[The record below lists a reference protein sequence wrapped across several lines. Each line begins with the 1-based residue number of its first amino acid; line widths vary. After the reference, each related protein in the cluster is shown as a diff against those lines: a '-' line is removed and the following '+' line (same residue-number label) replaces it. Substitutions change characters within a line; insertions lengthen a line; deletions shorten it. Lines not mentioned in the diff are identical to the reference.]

1 MPDEKET
8 IEEEPQAEA
17 TAAGQPDEKPSEA
30 GAAAQPDEGP
40 QPETA
45 ADSERDEGPQP
56 EAVADSERD
65 EEPQPEATADSE
77 RDEEP
82 QPEPAESEPA
92 GERPTMTAAGP
103 ARPTMA
109 AVGPPRRSAPP
120 RDRGDRDDRD
130 DRGPRRFGRRRVCA
144 FCVDKVSSIDY
155 KDSVKLRRYLSDRAR
170 IDPRRKTGTCAKHQR
185 WLTTA
190 LKRARHLALLP
201 YTSEHIRMSGS
212 FASRR

>member
-1 MPDEKET
+1 MPDEKEAPDEKET

-17 TAAGQPDEKPSEA
+17 VAAGQPDEKPPEA
-30 GAAAQPDEGP
+30 SATAQP
-40 QPETA
+40 
-45 ADSERDEGPQP
+45 AD
-56 EAVADSERD
+56 AT
-65 EEPQPEATADSE
+65 QPEATADSE
-77 RDEEP
+77 RDDATQPGATAASERDEEA
-82 QPEPAESEPA
+82 QPKPAESEPA

-103 ARPTMA
+103 PRPPMA
-109 AVGPPRRSAPP
+109 AAGPPRRSAPP
-120 RDRGDRDDRD
+120 RDRGDRGDRD

-201 YTSEHIRMSGS
+201 YTSEHMRMTGS
-212 FASRR
+212 FGSRR

>member
-17 TAAGQPDEKPSEA
+17 AAAGQSDEKPPEA
-30 GAAAQPDEGP
+30 GATAQP
-40 QPETA
+40 
-45 ADSERDEGPQP
+45 
-56 EAVADSERD
+56 D

-82 QPEPAESEPA
+82 QPEAAESEPA
-92 GERPTMTAAGP
+92 GEQPTMTAAGP
-103 ARPTMA
+103 PRPAMA
-109 AVGPPRRSAPP
+109 AAGLPRRSAPP

-201 YTSEHIRMSGS
+201 YTSEHMRMTGS